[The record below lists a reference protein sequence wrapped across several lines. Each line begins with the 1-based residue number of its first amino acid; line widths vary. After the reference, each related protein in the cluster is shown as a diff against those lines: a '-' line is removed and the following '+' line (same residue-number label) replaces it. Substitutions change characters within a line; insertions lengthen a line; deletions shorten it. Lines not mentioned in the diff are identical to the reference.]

1 MTMKTSDK
9 EKTLVVIQKSIEG
22 TILCSG
28 GLTATLDQEIGLSE
42 EAKHHLRLAAD
53 ASELASLW
61 AARAITDIEAIKTKE
76 KE

>member
-1 MTMKTSDK
+1 MTSADK
-9 EKTLVVIQKSIEG
+9 EKTLSLIHKSVEG
-22 TILCSG
+22 TVLCSG
-28 GLTATLDQEIGLSE
+28 GLTAILDQEIGLTK

-61 AARAITDIEAIKTKE
+61 MARAITDIEAIKTME